1 MLALSIWTGGIALVV
16 AAMVVTTRGIILLGR
31 LTVKPD
37 ETSAFDMVAG
47 GIILTLNVASESY
60 I

>member
-1 MLALSIWTGGIALVV
+1 MV
-16 AAMVVTTRGIILLGR
+16 AAAVVKTRGIILLGR
-31 LTVKPD
+31 LTVKPY

-47 GIILTLNVASESY
+47 GIVLTLNVASESY

>member
-1 MLALSIWTGGIALVV
+1 MV

>member
-1 MLALSIWTGGIALVV
+1 MV
-16 AAMVVTTRGIILLGR
+16 AAMVVVRTRGIILLGR
-31 LTVKPD
+31 LTVKPY

-47 GIILTLNVASESY
+47 GIVLTLNVASESY